1 MNNDKTQVFDIVNIS
16 KHERNENPFNLTP
29 TEEEFVK
36 RSLPAF
42 LKSAV
47 KYSSDLNYNLIDF
60 RKFQDCFEIPYKDGD
75 SKDSYS
81 WRVNAF
87 LFGEDNAF
95 TRSCN
100 TRGEMV
106 DIRTKLL
113 AEDAQ
118 VSSNLLVAVDEVSQ
132 TFYDI
137 ITDFYKSS
145 SNVKYRV
152 VDGAFVDN
160 LIVKDRMPQNGLNQ
174 DQTLYC
180 CEIIR
185 DAMYET
191 QSSRNELALDLER
204 EEKGM

>member
-16 KHERNENPFNLTP
+16 KHETNENPFNLTP

-100 TRGEMV
+100 ARGEMV

-137 ITDFYKSS
+137 ISDFYKSS